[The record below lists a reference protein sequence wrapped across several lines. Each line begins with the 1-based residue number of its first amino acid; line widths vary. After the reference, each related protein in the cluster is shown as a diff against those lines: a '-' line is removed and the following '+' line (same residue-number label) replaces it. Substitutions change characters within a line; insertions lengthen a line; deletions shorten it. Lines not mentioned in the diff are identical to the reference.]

1 MVLVR
6 HNPYAAVT
14 DDDGN
19 FTIKDLPAGKELEFQ
34 LWQEKSGYLK
44 EAKNKDVKVDK
55 KGRFKMNV
63 KPGENNLGDF
73 TSVLDFQVKRRY
85 K

>member
-1 MVLVR
+1 MLIR
-6 HNPYAAVT
+6 PNPYAAVSS
-14 DDDGN
+14 DKGE

-34 LWQEKSGYLK
+34 LWQEKAGYLAN
-44 EAKNKDVKVDK
+44 AKNKDVKVDK
-55 KGRFKMNV
+55 KGRFKYTV

-73 TSVLDFQVKRRY
+73 VVAASVFK